1 MSQVAKKQNQFS
13 FGFAVHTT
21 ESKSH
26 SQSASPNK
34 KQNKKNKQSPRKGR
48 QAQQQVPDINVTT
61 NEEDPTAKGVQFDV
75 NSVSKLLNAEHL
87 NAGSASAIH
96 DLQCATGTLVLQV

>member
-1 MSQVAKKQNQFS
+1 MSRAKKQSGQFS

-21 ESKSH
+21 AEAKSH

-48 QAQQQVPDINVTT
+48 QQQQVPDINVTT
-61 NEEDPTAKGVQFDV
+61 NEDDPSAKCVQFDV

-87 NAGSASAIH
+87 NAQSASAIH
-96 DLQCATGTLVLQV
+96 DLQCATGTFVL